1 MSLQVSG
8 IMRASGPRIAKN
20 ATVSENQNRN
30 FGTLPA
36 RQQRNTRVQ
45 VRAALDNTP
54 GMVVMDPQSTGR
66 TIKSTNSGAASTS
79 AKSTPISYRVSLFGK
94 ILPVLRILYV
104 TFWPF

>member
-20 ATVSENQNRN
+20 VTVSENQNRN
-30 FGTLPA
+30 FGGLPA
-36 RQQRNTRVQ
+36 RQQGNTRLQ

-94 ILPVLRILYV
+94 ILRVLYV
-104 TFWPF
+104 TFCPF